1 MLFPPFFLSF
11 SLSLSFFYLVSI
23 AVRQKTYADWLR
35 ASSCRILQTMATHA
49 SPQLGGARCDKTL
62 AGLLS
67 NDYSVLWISMQNGGI
82 NLAILLQLHAILVDQ
97 NLINFFLSLSLSV
110 CSEWW
115 RVFLALFWIC
125 EIFYSGDVY
134 TWMVRFGCCK
144 WKFER
149 FVFGTVI
156 RLWEF
161 CIYFSMKY
169 FTVTILW
176 LISAKEFLFNFQI
189 LRY

>member
-1 MLFPPFFLSF
+1 M
-11 SLSLSFFYLVSI
+11 SI

-97 NLINFFLSLSLSV
+97 NLINFSLSLSLSLSV
-110 CSEWW
+110 CSEW
-115 RVFLALFWIC
+115 
-125 EIFYSGDVY
+125 
-134 TWMVRFGCCK
+134 
-144 WKFER
+144 
-149 FVFGTVI
+149 
-156 RLWEF
+156 
-161 CIYFSMKY
+161 
-169 FTVTILW
+169 
-176 LISAKEFLFNFQI
+176 
-189 LRY
+189 